1 MGKGSRGAAAKAAK
15 NARVK
20 KKAKAAD
27 ESNPEVQRQV
37 LKYERANR
45 AHKELQ
51 RALKE
56 AQALVIAQNKE
67 LVHLRKQMLTM
78 SEQERNIA
86 RKNVRVTFNDND
98 EVREFLDEPKAFN
111 WDSMLIGFD
120 EDVR

>member
-111 WDSMLIGFD
+111 WDSILIGFD